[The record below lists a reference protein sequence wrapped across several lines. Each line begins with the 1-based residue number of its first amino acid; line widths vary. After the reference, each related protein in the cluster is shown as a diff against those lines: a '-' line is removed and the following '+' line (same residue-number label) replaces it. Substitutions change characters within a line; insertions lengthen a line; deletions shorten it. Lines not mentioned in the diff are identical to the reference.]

1 MQQPPKR
8 GHYHRPILT
17 RTKASAATTDDDD
30 DEEEGVNG
38 EFLPLWG
45 KNGILWEFLLEG
57 WGCRW

>member
-1 MQQPPKR
+1 MQQPPER

-30 DEEEGVNG
+30 EEECVDG
-38 EFLPLWG
+38 EFLPLLG

-57 WGCRW
+57 

>member
-1 MQQPPKR
+1 MQQPPER

-30 DEEEGVNG
+30 EEEGVDG
-38 EFLPLWG
+38 EFLPLLG